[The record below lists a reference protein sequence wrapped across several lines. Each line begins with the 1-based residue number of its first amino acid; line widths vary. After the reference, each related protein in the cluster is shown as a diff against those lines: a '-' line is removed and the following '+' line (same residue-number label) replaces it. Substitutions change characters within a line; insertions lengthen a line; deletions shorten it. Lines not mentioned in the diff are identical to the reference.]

1 LKIRSSS
8 FRFLTDLDKGNR
20 QIKLELNM
28 KVVYNCGDWVY
39 NCGDWVAQSRV
50 KELKVQDSHL
60 NKEKNII

>member
-1 LKIRSSS
+1 
-8 FRFLTDLDKGNR
+8 
-20 QIKLELNM
+20 M